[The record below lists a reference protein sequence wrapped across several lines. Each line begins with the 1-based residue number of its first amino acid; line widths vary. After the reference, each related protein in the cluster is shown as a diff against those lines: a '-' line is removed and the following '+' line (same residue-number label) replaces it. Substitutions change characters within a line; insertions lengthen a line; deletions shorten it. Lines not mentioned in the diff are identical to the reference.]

1 MTAILTIIIA
11 TITITCTWHHFVVV
25 GESTVRQ
32 LGNRKTYIPAAMSA
46 QTSIKVTRAS
56 AVIVVV
62 SGSSVEA
69 AFDNFNRHNF
79 EFKILVPGTVQ
90 SW

>member
-25 GESTVRQ
+25 GESTVHQ
-32 LGNRKTYIPAAMSA
+32 LGNRKTYAMSA
-46 QTSIKVTRAS
+46 QTSLKVTKAS

-62 SGSSVEA
+62 SGGSSVEA
-69 AFDNFNRHNF
+69 AFDNFNKHNLNS
-79 EFKILVPGTVQ
+79 KY
-90 SW
+90 